1 MNNNSETKTVTTLTT
16 IYSEPSIEKVKRMVD
31 IFLTSFEI
39 YGTDFDQMFY
49 CGVFCAT
56 NNYALF
62 DWHRVLR
69 EKNIDCEVPEI
80 FLNTCATETEKIDYV
95 KKVIEQIMK
104 GEIEKPCWM
113 KYIEMEA
120 DADDEC
126 KSQPSTF
133 LRLLAKKNK
142 YEYLGKMII
151 DFLYSPNR
159 TTVVY

>member
-1 MNNNSETKTVTTLTT
+1 MENNNTKTITTLTT

-31 IFLTSFEI
+31 IFLSSFEI
-39 YGTDFDQMFY
+39 YGTDFDKMFY

-62 DWHRVLR
+62 DWPRVLR
-69 EKNIDCEVPEI
+69 ESNIDCEVPEI
-80 FLNTCATETEKIDYV
+80 FLNPCATEDEKIDYV

-113 KYIEMEA
+113 KYIEMEE
-120 DADDEC
+120 DANDAC

-133 LRLLAKKNK
+133 LRLLAKENK